1 MKYFFIFLSFCF
13 YCSFLNAQEIDYE
26 QFKGEK
32 VNLRFAVKML
42 NTSFAEY
49 YPSFK
54 TIKRFSKRETPAQL
68 LSKFYFQG
76 ENPLLFINRKS
87 PMINKK
93 ERSWFWF
100 RWSC

>member
-32 VNLRFAVKML
+32 VNLRFAV
-42 NTSFAEY
+42 
-49 YPSFK
+49 
-54 TIKRFSKRETPAQL
+54 
-68 LSKFYFQG
+68 
-76 ENPLLFINRKS
+76 FINRKS